1 MEVVV
6 VTVLLLLPTLL
17 DGTPRRTFLIVMV
30 IGFCFFCTEVTPSS
44 TSLFSTFST
53 VELGSS
59 VEASSVL
66 LVFSEIEKV

>member
-6 VTVLLLLPTLL
+6 VTVLLLLLTLL

-30 IGFCFFCTEVTPSS
+30 IGFCFFCTEVPSSS
-44 TSLFSTFST
+44 TSLLTFST